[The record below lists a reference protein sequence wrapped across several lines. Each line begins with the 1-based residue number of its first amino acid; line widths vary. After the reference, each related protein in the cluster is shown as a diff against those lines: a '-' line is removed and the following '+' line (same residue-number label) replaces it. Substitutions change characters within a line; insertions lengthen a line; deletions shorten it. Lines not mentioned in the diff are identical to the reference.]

1 MLRLW
6 FALWRRDVAVRKL
19 TRLNRMHAN
28 QIRGSWTSH
37 RLRMDIAELRATRW
51 ERIAREIEQRSLN
64 ALHRSWQAGYDR
76 HIEDESARRANGGN

>member
-6 FALWRRDVAVRKL
+6 FALWRRDTAVRKL
-19 TRLNRMHAN
+19 TKLKRMRHY
-28 QIRGSWTSH
+28 RGSATTH
-37 RLRMDIAELRATRW
+37 MLRMDIAELRATRW